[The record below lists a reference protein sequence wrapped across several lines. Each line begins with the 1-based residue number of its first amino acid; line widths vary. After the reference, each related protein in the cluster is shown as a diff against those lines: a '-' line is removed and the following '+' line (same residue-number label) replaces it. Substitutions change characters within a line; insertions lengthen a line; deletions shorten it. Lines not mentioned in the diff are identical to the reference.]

1 MALTPTRDLYSF
13 FLKEEGRFLSVTP
26 WPRHEALPD
35 GIRREECFL
44 DEDGDGP
51 SQEGELMSM
60 RDKAFK
66 EIKECRSFMG
76 LGELPGWARGF
87 GDVKEPKPPQ
97 ARQGKE
103 HPDAR
108 GSHTW
113 SVIGP
118 VQNQEARKAI
128 DPDDLAHYRTLSS
141 HLMNRTAHQIT

>member
-76 LGELPGWARGF
+76 LQSSPMIHHFQHVHVSL
-87 GDVKEPKPPQ
+87 
-97 ARQGKE
+97 RQSE
-103 HPDAR
+103 YSND
-108 GSHTW
+108 
-113 SVIGP
+113 
-118 VQNQEARKAI
+118 N
-128 DPDDLAHYRTLSS
+128 
-141 HLMNRTAHQIT
+141 